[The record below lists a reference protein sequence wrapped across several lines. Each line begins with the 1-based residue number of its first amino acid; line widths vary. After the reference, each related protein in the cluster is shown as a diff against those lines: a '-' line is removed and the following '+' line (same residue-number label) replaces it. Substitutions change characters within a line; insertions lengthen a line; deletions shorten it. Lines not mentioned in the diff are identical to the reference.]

1 MMVYLIDN
9 LSGDAYNSALEY
21 IVEYVKRH
29 YNVNYTIKDNIAD
42 LVLIARLLKWEF
54 DETGKRVGDL

>member
-9 LSGDAYNSALEY
+9 LSGDAYDSALQY
-21 IVEYVKRH
+21 IADYVRYH
-29 YNVNYTIKDNIAD
+29 YNVNFDIKDNVSD

-54 DETGKRVGDL
+54 DEAGKRVGDL